1 MLPSNFVDKII
12 SIPPWHH
19 VNLTKRSSSSSRHH
33 ANINW
38 HHLQA
43 SPSWLPPPR
52 ATCAGPSHQRCTMVH
67 TEIWKAGDCRP
78 GQNYQLWSHWTK
90 VKAKLLKPFKQISE
104 VLVPFRLDFTS
115 AHTQLLSSTTMR
127 TREIF
132 STKTSSQACLSF
144 FIFPPSCNIEQPILG
159 RPDSFVYRFR
169 MLGGKLGFEQKNNWK
184 KVVISNAAWFSTM
197 ESNGRISGGS
207 YWKHWKTL
215 ASESKWSEQLTS
227 P

>member
-1 MLPSNFVDKII
+1 MESWWLS
-12 SIPPWHH
+12 PWPK
-19 VNLTKRSSSSSRHH
+19 L
-33 ANINW
+33 
-38 HHLQA
+38 
-43 SPSWLPPPR
+43 SPSP
-52 ATCAGPSHQRCTMVH
+52 M
-67 TEIWKAGDCRP
+67 
-78 GQNYQLWSHWTK
+78 WSHWTK
-90 VKAKLLKPFKQISE
+90 VQAKLLKPFKQISE
-104 VLVPFRLDFTS
+104 VLVPFRWDFTS

-144 FIFPPSCNIEQPILG
+144 FTLPPSCNIEQPILG

-169 MLGGKLGFEQKNNWK
+169 MLGGKLGFEQKIIE
-184 KVVISNAAWFSTM
+184 KVVIRIPGLFSMM
-197 ESNGRISGGS
+197 ESNGRISGGL